1 MSKECREYV
10 VNKAI
15 RFFIVTEGKTTVKSR
30 MRSTKGLTIIEL
42 TVVMCILGVMVMI
55 SIPNIGR
62 WLPRYRL
69 KSAVRDVASSM
80 QLARLGA
87 IKDNREWAIQFNTN
101 GQNYTVL
108 SNAGVD
114 GTWGTADDIGYK
126 GDVSPWTLS
135 TRRLADY
142 RNVSFG
148 DNGYGSWYTGQ
159 GVGDGVT
166 FQNNRVEFRP
176 DGTAGPD
183 LVNGIVGSAYLR
195 NNRGDASCARI
206 RFTATGIVEVVHWD
220 GDSWER

>member
-1 MSKECREYV
+1 V
-10 VNKAI
+10 VGQAI
-15 RFFIVTEGKTTVKSR
+15 RFFIVMEGKTKVKSR
-30 MRSTKGLTIIEL
+30 MRSTRGLTLIEL
-42 TVVMCILGVMVMI
+42 TVVMCILGVMVLI

-87 IKDNREWAIQFNTN
+87 IKDNREWAIQFNAN
-101 GQNYTVL
+101 GQSYTVL
-108 SNAGVD
+108 SSAGAD
-114 GTWGTADDIGYK
+114 RTWGTVDDIGFK
-126 GDVSPWTLS
+126 GDVNPWPLS

-148 DNGYGSWYTGQ
+148 DNGYGSWYTGE
-159 GVGDGVT
+159 GVGDGIT
-166 FQNNRVEFRP
+166 FQDNRVEFRP

-183 LVNGIVGSAYLR
+183 FNGIVGSAYLH

-206 RFTATGIVEVVHWD
+206 RFSATGIVEVVHWD
-220 GDSWER
+220 GDSWEP